1 MNLPM
6 LPADKANHAL
16 YGALVFLAA
25 AAAAA
30 AAGLH
35 HAAPIGMAASVVAAV
50 LKEGADY
57 LANRRALASHSK
69 PLHGV
74 DVLDALAT
82 AAGGALCWAAVL
94 LVGG

>member
-25 AAAAA
+25 GAAAAQ
-30 AAGLH
+30 AGLP
-35 HAAPIGMAASVVAAV
+35 HAGAIAMAASATAAV
-50 LKEGADY
+50 AKEATDY
-57 LANRRALASHSK
+57 IANRRALASQAK

-74 DVLDALAT
+74 EWLDAAAT
-82 AAGGALCWAAVL
+82 AAGGAVCWAATA
-94 LVGG
+94 LVGS